1 MSYKEAQNVEVFKAV
16 TRTGKSL
23 LELYVE
29 VKEERDVAIAQLAVC
44 RIGTFSDPLE
54 D

>member
-1 MSYKEAQNVEVFKAV
+1 MSYKEAQNVEVYRAV
-16 TRTGKSL
+16 RQSGKSL

>member
-16 TRTGKSL
+16 TTTGKSL

-29 VKEERDVAIAQLAVC
+29 MRDDRDRLAVALAKL
-44 RIGTFSDPLE
+44 RLGIA
-54 D
+54 